1 MIDVNMQLGAQA
13 KSTNAMDEF
22 RQLAKSNPQLAMSA
36 LFQIPATHPLIAQG
50 VSVHEVPA
58 THQTTTQGVSMHQ
71 VPAIHQTI
79 TQGVSMHQVPAVP
92 QGISAQSDMGQ
103 SKATNR
109 CSQCGGK
116 IRSSPVRAWTGP
128 LVGADL
134 AVNPGNQANI
144 GN

>member
-58 THQTTTQGVSMHQ
+58 THQT
-71 VPAIHQTI
+71 II
-79 TQGVSMHQVPAVP
+79 QGVSMHQVPAVHP
-92 QGISAQSDMGQ
+92 PIAQGISAQSDMGQ

>member
-1 MIDVNMQLGAQA
+1 MQLGAQA

-58 THQTTTQGVSMHQ
+58 THQT
-71 VPAIHQTI
+71 II
-79 TQGVSMHQVPAVP
+79 QGVSMHQVPAVHP
-92 QGISAQSDMGQ
+92 PIAQGISAQSDMGQ